1 MSRSGPVG
9 VGLIGAGMISDT
21 YLENLTSFR
30 DVRVLIVG
38 DLDRD
43 RARTQSAKY
52 QVPESGGADDVLSHA
67 DVELVVN
74 LTIPAVHAQVSSEA
88 VAAGKHVWS
97 EKPISIDR
105 ESGRALL
112 ESADNAGLP
121 VGVAPDTVL
130 GQGIQT
136 ARERTGPRSIR
147 GASGRPPAVNGRYRC
162 PTFAPRER
170 RLRSFLQVRRSKPW
184 WAILGL
190 NLLSRLWRTHR

>member
-105 ESGRALL
+105 ESGRASWRPPTTPACSSAWLRTRCSAKASRPP
-112 ESADNAGLP
+112 ESGPAPGPFVGRVGAPRPSTAATAAPRLP
-121 VGVAPDTVL
+121 H
-130 GQGIQT
+130 
-136 ARERTGPRSIR
+136 
-147 GASGRPPAVNGRYRC
+147 ASGGFDRFSRSGGVNLGGRYW
-162 PTFAPRER
+162 
-170 RLRSFLQVRRSKPW
+170 V
-184 WAILGL
+184 
-190 NLLSRLWRTHR
+190 